1 MRRTRYTPRPL
12 FGLQIVGENRVTLCL
27 GVASEW
33 WLFRVLRKIGRE
45 RAEVAWFECAGHPL
59 TDESLAGLN
68 CYLRTNSIR
77 HFKSRRWAD
86 GNELLGWGEWAR
98 FCRLLG
104 LKFHGKGTNLARK
117 PSRRDLR
124 AFLESRQKERV
135 WICAR

>member
-1 MRRTRYTPRPL
+1 MSRTRYSPRPL
-12 FGLQIVGENRVTLCL
+12 FGLQIVGENQVTLCL

-45 RAEVAWFECAGHPL
+45 RAELAWFECAGHPL

-77 HFKSRRWAD
+77 HFKSRRRD
-86 GNELLGWGEWAR
+86 GGEELIGWGEWAR

-104 LKFHGKGTNLARK
+104 LKFHGKGTNPARK
-117 PSRRDLR
+117 PCRRDLR
-124 AFLESRQKERV
+124 AFLDPSRPR
-135 WICAR
+135 IMA